1 MSIFSRCAV
10 IFLLLMRPALALER
24 VEIALYDAEARQWHP
39 LKVEIAATPKERQ
52 QGLMGREFLAEN
64 AGMLFVYP
72 REQNLS
78 FWMKNTPLSLDIMY
92 FSESGAWVST
102 APRTTPFTLESYPAA
117 APAQYVIEMVAGSA
131 ERLNIGAGSRF
142 VITDCAQLHDKLKH
156 KLKGGLDFRVCS
168 R

>member
-1 MSIFSRCAV
+1 MSIFFRCVV
-10 IFLLLMRPALALER
+10 IFLLLVRPALALER
-24 VEIALYDAEARQWHP
+24 IEIALYDAEAGQWHP
-39 LKVEIAATPKERQ
+39 IKVEIAATPKQRQ

-72 REQNLS
+72 RERNLS

-92 FSESGAWVST
+92 FSKDGIWVST
-102 APRTTPFTLESYPAA
+102 APHTTPLTLESYPAA

-142 VITDCAQLHDKLKH
+142 VITDCAQLSNQ
-156 KLKGGLDFRVCS
+156 LKGGLDFRICS

>member
-1 MSIFSRCAV
+1 MSIFFRCVV
-10 IFLLLMRPALALER
+10 IFLLLVRPALALER
-24 VEIALYDAEARQWHP
+24 IEIALYDAEAGQWHP
-39 LKVEIAATPKERQ
+39 IKVEIAATPTERQ

-72 REQNLS
+72 RERNLS

-92 FSESGAWVST
+92 FSKTGAWVST
-102 APRTTPFTLESYPAA
+102 APHTTPFTLESYPAA
-117 APAQYVIEMVAGSA
+117 APAQYALEMVAGSA

-142 VITDCAQLHDKLKH
+142 IITDCAQLSNQLSNHL
-156 KLKGGLDFRVCS
+156 LGGLDFRICS

>member
-1 MSIFSRCAV
+1 MSIFFRCVV
-10 IFLLLMRPALALER
+10 IFLLLVRPALALER
-24 VEIALYDAEARQWHP
+24 IEIALYDAEAGQWHP
-39 LKVEIAATPKERQ
+39 IKVEIAATPTERQ
-52 QGLMGREFLAEN
+52 QGLMGREFLGAD
-64 AGMLFVYP
+64 AGMLFLYP

-78 FWMKNTPLSLDIMY
+78 FWMKNTRLSLDIMY
-92 FSESGAWVST
+92 FSKNGTWINT
-102 APRTTPFTLESYPAA
+102 AAHTTPFTLETYPAA

-142 VITDCAQLHDKLKH
+142 VITDCAQLSH

>member
-1 MSIFSRCAV
+1 MSIFFRCVV
-10 IFLLLMRPALALER
+10 IFLLLVRPALALER
-24 VEIALYDAEARQWHP
+24 IEIALYDAEAGQWHP
-39 LKVEIAATPKERQ
+39 IKVEIAATPKQRQ

-92 FSESGAWVST
+92 FSKTGTWVST
-102 APRTTPFTLESYPAA
+102 AARTTPFTLETYPAA
-117 APAQYVIEMVAGSA
+117 APAQYVLEMLAGSA

-142 VITDCAQLHDKLKH
+142 VITDCAQLQH
-156 KLKGGLDFRVCS
+156 KLKGGLDFRICS

>member
-24 VEIALYDAEARQWHP
+24 VEIALYDAEAGQWHP
-39 LKVEIAATPKERQ
+39 IKVEIAATPTERQ

-64 AGMLFVYP
+64 AGMLFIYP
-72 REQNLS
+72 REGNLS

-102 APRTTPFTLESYPAA
+102 APDTTPFSLESYPAA

-142 VITDCAQLHDKLKH
+142 VITDCAQLSNQLSNHFS
-156 KLKGGLDFRVCS
+156 GGLDFRICS